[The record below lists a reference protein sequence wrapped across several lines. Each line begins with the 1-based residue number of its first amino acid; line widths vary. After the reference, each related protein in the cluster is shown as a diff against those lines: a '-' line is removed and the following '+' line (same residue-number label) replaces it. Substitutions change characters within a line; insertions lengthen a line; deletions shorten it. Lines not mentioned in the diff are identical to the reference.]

1 MPIPVIILQP
11 PLVQLNG
18 PYPSGA
24 YLAAFFRGLAKDGW
38 SQAGADSVWSPEV
51 PAAGVSRAG
60 DGLLPGG
67 LAETPGPVKWIDTSN
82 LLFRDIFSAR
92 GLTRLFDLT
101 AVSAAERIER
111 ADREGDSETAFQLR
125 RYRSLS
131 TSWITWIDGIVSI
144 LQGGDR
150 ELCHAFVRSPHAP
163 RGARMDRWFSELET
177 DPTADDARL
186 LATLAIEDLADY
198 ITAVYDSEFSLVR
211 YAESIAV
218 SEASFE
224 HIEAGLERP
233 IMKDFLEPMLE
244 RLWDELDGTVLQVDT
259 DAAGAAQRSSQARD
273 SDTSAGTDNK
283 ILFCISV
290 PFPGCLVGGLS
301 IARSIRARYGSR
313 AVIALGGGYVNTE
326 LRDYGLDAAA
336 VRGASGTVP
345 GSSSDTPGLFRYI
358 DQLSFDR
365 GYGAYAHWFRQGCPA
380 GVEPGY
386 PVAAEPAAGVVH
398 RVFCPDDLAAFERV
412 VTASIIPDY
421 SDLDLASYPRLAD
434 TANPM
439 HRLWSDGAWLKA
451 MLAHGC
457 YWHRC
462 SFCDVTLDYIKGYMP
477 VDAGALH
484 KGLLAQAEKTGV
496 RGIHF
501 VDEAAPPRGLRDFAE
516 CNIRAAAEGRRPLSF
531 WGNIRFE
538 RTFTRDLAEYLCAG
552 GLVAVSGGIE
562 IASEEGFKAVDK
574 GIDLENL
581 VATCAAFKEAGV
593 LVHSYL
599 IYGYWN
605 EDEQGVIDTAETM
618 RQLFAAGLVDSAFW
632 HKFVLTR
639 HSRAY
644 DEWKRGMH
652 RDGPMPLE
660 PRARGIKAVSGG
672 ALTGGK
678 SDADPETRSAFANND
693 LSFRGEEASERYT
706 APLDEALH
714 AWMSGEGLSR
724 SVRKW
729 FPYTMPAPRVAPD
742 TIERYIASYERKRDA
757 ERSAPF
763 DPKARYAWTASRP
776 VPAES
781 GAGSGRYNRDVRG
794 STGAGSGKR
803 EYIWRYLGDEVRYG
817 LPEGVAELLMPGN
830 TVSDRPGD
838 SAQPGIHEEVL
849 SRLSRKDFAFLRAS
863 GLVKIS
869 PLG

>member
-24 YLAAFFRGLAKDGW
+24 YLAAFFRGLGAAHW
-38 SQAGADSVWSPEV
+38 SPLIGPESGTPVPLAGA
-51 PAAGVSRAG
+51 
-60 DGLLPGG
+60 PGS
-67 LAETPGPVKWIDTSN
+67 LAELSGPVAWIDASN

-92 GLTRLFDLT
+92 GLARLFALSESRCL
-101 AVSAAERIER
+101 ALAGKAE
-111 ADREGDSETAFQLR
+111 REGDEETAFQLR
-125 RYRSLS
+125 RYLSLAD
-131 TSWITWIDGIVSI
+131 SWIEWIDGIVSV
-144 LQGGDR
+144 LTGGDR

-163 RGARMDRWFSELET
+163 RGARMDRWLSSLVT

-198 ITAVYDSEFSLVR
+198 IAAAYDGEFSLVR
-211 YAESIAV
+211 YAESIAT
-218 SEASFE
+218 SESSFAN
-224 HIEAGLERP
+224 IEAGIDRP
-233 IMKDFLEPMLE
+233 VMRDFLEPLME
-244 RLWDELDGTVLQVDT
+244 RTWDRLDG
-259 DAAGAAQRSSQARD
+259 ASPGNGGEGAVGASGILRD
-273 SDTSAGTDNK
+273 ENK
-283 ILFCISV
+283 ILFCLSV
-290 PFPGCLVGGLS
+290 PFPGCLVGALS
-301 IARSIRARYGSR
+301 IARSIRKRYGKR

-326 LRDYGLDAAA
+326 LRDYG
-336 VRGASGTVP
+336 VGPASG
-345 GSSSDTPGLFRYI
+345 LFAYI
-358 DQLSFDR
+358 DRLSFDR
-365 GYGAYAHWFRQGCPA
+365 GYGAYADWFAKGCPA
-380 GVEPGY
+380 VADGAA
-386 PVAAEPAAGVVH
+386 PVARRDFYPPH
-398 RVFCPDDLAAFERV
+398 LAAFERA
-412 VTASIIPDY
+412 VTASIVPDY
-421 SDLDLASYPRLAD
+421 SDLDLSNYPRLAD

-462 SFCDVTLDYIKGYMP
+462 SFCDVTLDYIKGFQP
-477 VDAGALH
+477 VNAGALH
-484 KGLLAQAEKTGV
+484 AGLLAQADRAGV
-496 RGIHF
+496 RGVHF
-501 VDEAAPPRGLRDFAE
+501 VDEAAPPRGLRDFAAR
-516 CNIRAAAEGRRPLSF
+516 NLAAAAEGRRPLTF

-652 RDGPMPLE
+652 RDGKCPLE
-660 PRARGIKAVSGG
+660 PRARGG
-672 ALTGGK
+672 
-678 SDADPETRSAFANND
+678 SDAPAGAEALSAFANND
-693 LSFRGEEASERYT
+693 LSFRGEEKSERYT
-706 APLDEALH
+706 APLDGALH
-714 AWMSGEGLSR
+714 AWMAGEGLSR

-729 FPYTMPAPRVAPD
+729 FPYPMPAPRVAPD

-776 VPAES
+776 VPA
-781 GAGSGRYNRDVRG
+781 GVANAG
-794 STGAGSGKR
+794 GKR
-803 EYIWRYLGDEVRYG
+803 EYVWRYLGDEVRRALGEG
-817 LPEGVAELLMPGN
+817 L
-830 TVSDRPGD
+830 VSALAAGKGASGSGEAARPD
-838 SAQPGIHEEVL
+838 VLHEALSAL
-849 SRLSRKDFAFLRAS
+849 SNKDFAFLRSS